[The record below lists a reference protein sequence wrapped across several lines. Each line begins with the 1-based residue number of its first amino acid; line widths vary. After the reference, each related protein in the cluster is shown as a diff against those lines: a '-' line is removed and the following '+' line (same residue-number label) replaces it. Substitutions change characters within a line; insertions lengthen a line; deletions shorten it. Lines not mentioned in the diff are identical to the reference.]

1 LNVPLGLIGL
11 ALSSIFIPNEHPA
24 EMRALDVGG
33 LVLSGGACSALMYGM
48 DVIAHNNA
56 SWLLAA
62 GLLAASFVLGVFAVR
77 HSVRH
82 RSPLLDLSALT
93 IRTFAVTIGGGSLF
107 RIAISAVPFLL
118 PLMFQVGFGLSAFS
132 SGLLVLALFAGN
144 LAMKPLTTPVLRR
157 CGFRSVL
164 IVNGVL
170 TGVTILT
177 CAMLTPN
184 TPRTVILGT
193 LFFGGLCR
201 SMQFTSLNTL
211 GFADVPRTK
220 MSGANTFFSMVQQ
233 LTLAIGIAFGAV
245 ALQMALLIR
254 GKESA
259 RLELGDFHLAF
270 IFVAMI
276 ALLAVLDCFG
286 LDSNAGAVVSGRS
299 QPLGKAV
306 GAK

>member
-1 LNVPLGLIGL
+1 
-11 ALSSIFIPNEHPA
+11 
-24 EMRALDVGG
+24 
-33 LVLSGGACSALMYGM
+33 
-48 DVIAHNNA
+48 
-56 SWLLAA
+56 
-62 GLLAASFVLGVFAVR
+62 
-77 HSVRH
+77 
-82 RSPLLDLSALT
+82 
-93 IRTFAVTIGGGSLF
+93 
-107 RIAISAVPFLL
+107 
-118 PLMFQVGFGLSAFS
+118 
-132 SGLLVLALFAGN
+132 
-144 LAMKPLTTPVLRR
+144 
-157 CGFRSVL
+157 
-164 IVNGVL
+164 
-170 TGVTILT
+170 
-177 CAMLTPN
+177 
-184 TPRTVILGT
+184 
-193 LFFGGLCR
+193 
-201 SMQFTSLNTL
+201 
-211 GFADVPRTK
+211 